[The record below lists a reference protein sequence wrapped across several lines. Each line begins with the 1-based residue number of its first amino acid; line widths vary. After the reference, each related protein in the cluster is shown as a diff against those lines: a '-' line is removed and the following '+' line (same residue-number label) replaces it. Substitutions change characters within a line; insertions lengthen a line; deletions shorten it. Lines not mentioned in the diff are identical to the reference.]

1 MNKTNRS
8 ITLDEDKQITKRTK
22 KCVRE
27 QKKKIIIINEPN
39 ISSYPTTSRASIST
53 GYIYR

>member
-27 QKKKIIIINEPN
+27 PKKKKKKKEPN
-39 ISSYPTTSRASIST
+39 VSSYPTTSRASIST